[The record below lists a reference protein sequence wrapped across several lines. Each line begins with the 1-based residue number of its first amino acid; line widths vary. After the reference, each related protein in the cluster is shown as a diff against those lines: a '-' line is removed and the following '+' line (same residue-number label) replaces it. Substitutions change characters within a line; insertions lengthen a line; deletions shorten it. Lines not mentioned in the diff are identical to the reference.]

1 MNFEDKVVYQVYPKS
16 FYDSNNDGIGD
27 LNGITEKL
35 DYIKYLGA
43 DYIWITPFFISP
55 QRDNG
60 YDVADYCNIDPAY
73 GTMEDFDRLS
83 AEAKKRG
90 IGIMLDM
97 VFNHT
102 STEHKWFKK
111 ALAGEKKFQD
121 FYIFKKREKGNPPTN
136 WASKFGGNA
145 WEYVEELESYYLH
158 LFDKTQADLN
168 WENPEVRE
176 EIYKVVKFWLDKGVN
191 GFRFDVVNLISKPEK
206 FENDYE
212 GDGRRFYTDGPKI
225 HEYLKGLN
233 LNTFGQKND
242 IITVGE
248 MSSTSMENCFKYS
261 GKKENELSMVFN
273 FHHLKVDYKN
283 KDKWA
288 LQPFDFQELKDILNS
303 WQVGMQEHDAWSA
316 LFWCNHD
323 QPRVVS
329 RFGDDKNYWKKSAKM
344 LGTVIHMLRGTP
356 YIYQGEEI
364 GMTNAYFDNISQYRD
379 VESINYHKILMNN
392 GLSNEEA
399 MKIVMERSRDNG
411 RTPMQW
417 SDEINGGFS
426 KGTPW
431 IESIKNYRDINVKN
445 QIDDEYSILNYYRKL
460 VALRKKYRVIAL
472 GKTIPLAEKDKNIYM
487 FKREFKNEELLVI
500 NNFYGNS
507 CEVDLDFDIEG
518 FECILSNEDM
528 NKKLEDMIAES
539 KLKEILHKNEAE
551 KQKNAVVWVLA
562 IIGAIAGIAA
572 IAYAV
577 FRFVTPDY
585 LEDFEDDFDDDF
597 DDYFDEDDQ
606 V

>member
-1 MNFEDKVVYQVYPKS
+1 MNFENKVVYQIYPKS

-43 DYIWITPFFISP
+43 DYIWITPFFVSP

-60 YDVADYCNIDPAY
+60 YDVADYCNIDPMY

-83 AEAKKRG
+83 QEAHKKG

-111 ALAGEKKFQD
+111 ALAGEKKYQD
-121 FYIFKKREKGNPPTN
+121 FYIFKKGEKGNPPTN
-136 WASKFGGNA
+136 WVSKFGGNA
-145 WEYVEELESYYLH
+145 WEYVDELESYYLH

-176 EIYKVVKFWLDKGVN
+176 EIYQVVKFWLNKGVN
-191 GFRFDVVNLISKPEK
+191 GFRFDVVNLISKPGK

-212 GDGRRFYTDGPKI
+212 GDGRRFYTDGPRI

-233 LNTFGQKND
+233 QNTFGQNKD

-261 GKKENELSMVFN
+261 GKDENELSMVFN

-303 WQVGMQEHDAWSA
+303 WQMGMQDHNAWSA

-323 QPRVVS
+323 QPRIVS
-329 RFGDDKNYWKKSAKM
+329 RLGDDKNYWKKSAKM

-364 GMTNAYFDNISQYRD
+364 GMTNAYFDNISQYKD
-379 VESINYHKILMNN
+379 VESINYHKILMDN
-392 GLSNEEA
+392 GLTNEEA

-417 SDEINGGFS
+417 SDDINGGFS

-431 IESIKNYRDINVKN
+431 IESIKNYRDINVEN
-445 QIDDEYSILNYYRKL
+445 QIDDKNSIFNHYRKL
-460 VALRKKYRVIAL
+460 IALRKEYQVISL
-472 GKTIPLAEKDKNIYM
+472 GKTIPLAEKDKSIYM
-487 FKREFKNEELLVI
+487 FKRELENEELLVI
-500 NNFYGNS
+500 NNFYGDS
-507 CEVDLDFDIEG
+507 CEIDLDFDIEG
-518 FECILSNEDM
+518 YKCILSNEDI
-528 NKKLEDMIAES
+528 NKKLEKNL
-539 KLKEILHKNEAE
+539 KLEA
-551 KQKNAVVWVLA
+551 
-562 IIGAIAGIAA
+562 
-572 IAYAV
+572 YDSFV
-577 FRFVTPDY
+577 FYRKK
-585 LEDFEDDFDDDF
+585 
-597 DDYFDEDDQ
+597 
-606 V
+606 

>member
-1 MNFEDKVVYQVYPKS
+1 MNFENKVIYQIYPKS

-35 DYIKYLGA
+35 DYIKHLGV
-43 DYIWITPFFISP
+43 DYIWITPFFVSP

-60 YDVADYCNIDPAY
+60 YDVADYCNIDPTY

-111 ALAGEKKFQD
+111 ALAGEKKYQD
-121 FYIFKKREKGNPPTN
+121 FYIFKKGEKNNPPTN
-136 WASKFGGNA
+136 WVSKFSGNA

-158 LFDKTQADLN
+158 LFDRTQADLN

-206 FENDYE
+206 FENDYR

-233 LNTFGQKND
+233 QNTFGQKED

-261 GKKENELSMVFN
+261 GKDENELSMVFN

-303 WQVGMQEHDAWSA
+303 WQVGMQEHNAWSA

-344 LGTVIHMLRGTP
+344 LGTVVHMLRGTP

-364 GMTNAYFDNISQYRD
+364 GMTNAYFDTISQYKD
-379 VESINYHKILMNN
+379 VESINYHKILMDS
-392 GLSNEEA
+392 GLSDEEA

-431 IESIKNYRDINVKN
+431 IESIKNYKEINVKN
-445 QIDDEYSILNYYRKL
+445 QIDDEDSIFNYYRKL
-460 VALRKKYRVIAL
+460 IALRKEHRVIAL
-472 GKTIPLAEKDKNIYM
+472 GKTIPLAENDKNVYM
-487 FKREFKNEELLVI
+487 FKRVLENEELLVVT
-500 NNFYGNS
+500 NFYNVECS
-507 CEVDLDFDIEG
+507 IELDFEIEG
-518 FECILSNEDM
+518 YECILSNNGEKVTLEKNLKLQPYDALVFL
-528 NKKLEDMIAES
+528 KK
-539 KLKEILHKNEAE
+539 
-551 KQKNAVVWVLA
+551 
-562 IIGAIAGIAA
+562 
-572 IAYAV
+572 
-577 FRFVTPDY
+577 
-585 LEDFEDDFDDDF
+585 
-597 DDYFDEDDQ
+597 
-606 V
+606 

>member
-1 MNFEDKVVYQVYPKS
+1 MNFENKVVYQIYPKS

-35 DYIKYLGA
+35 DYIKHLGV
-43 DYIWITPFFISP
+43 DYIWITPFFVSP

-60 YDVADYCNIDPAY
+60 YDVADYCNIDPTY

-111 ALAGEKKFQD
+111 ALAGEKKYQD
-121 FYIFKKREKGNPPTN
+121 FYIFKKGEKNNPPTN
-136 WASKFGGNA
+136 WVSKFGGNA

-158 LFDKTQADLN
+158 LFDRTQADLN

-206 FENDYE
+206 FENDYQ

-233 LNTFGQKND
+233 QNTFGQKED

-261 GKKENELSMVFN
+261 GKDENELSMVFN

-303 WQVGMQEHDAWSA
+303 WQVGMQEHNAWSA

-344 LGTVIHMLRGTP
+344 LGTVVHMLRGTP

-364 GMTNAYFDNISQYRD
+364 GMTNAYFDTISQYKD
-379 VESINYHKILMNN
+379 VESINYHKILMDS
-392 GLSNEEA
+392 GLSDEEA

-417 SDEINGGFS
+417 NDEINGGFS

-431 IESIKNYRDINVKN
+431 IESIKNYKEINVKN
-445 QIDDEYSILNYYRKL
+445 QIDDEDSIFNYYRKL
-460 VALRKKYRVIAL
+460 IALRKEHRVIAL
-472 GKTIPLAEKDKNIYM
+472 GKTIPLAENDKNIYM
-487 FKREFKNEELLVI
+487 FKRVLENEELLVVT
-500 NNFYGNS
+500 NFYNVECS
-507 CEVDLDFDIEG
+507 IELDFEIEG
-518 FECILSNEDM
+518 YECILSNNGEKVTLEKNLKLQPYDALVFL
-528 NKKLEDMIAES
+528 KK
-539 KLKEILHKNEAE
+539 
-551 KQKNAVVWVLA
+551 
-562 IIGAIAGIAA
+562 
-572 IAYAV
+572 
-577 FRFVTPDY
+577 
-585 LEDFEDDFDDDF
+585 
-597 DDYFDEDDQ
+597 
-606 V
+606 

>member
-1 MNFEDKVVYQVYPKS
+1 MNFENKVVYQIYPKS

-35 DYIKYLGA
+35 DYIKHLGV
-43 DYIWITPFFISP
+43 DYIWITPFFVSP
-55 QRDNG
+55 QKDNG
-60 YDVADYCNIDPAY
+60 YDVADYCNIDPTY

-111 ALAGEKKFQD
+111 ALAGEKKYQD
-121 FYIFKKREKGNPPTN
+121 FYIFKKGEKNNPPTN
-136 WASKFGGNA
+136 WVSKFGGNA

-158 LFDKTQADLN
+158 LFDRTQADLN

-176 EIYKVVKFWLDKGVN
+176 EIYKVVKFWLAKGVN

-206 FENDYE
+206 FENDYQ

-233 LNTFGQKND
+233 QNTFGQKED

-261 GKKENELSMVFN
+261 GKDENELSMVFN

-303 WQVGMQEHDAWSA
+303 WQVGMQEHNAWSA

-344 LGTVIHMLRGTP
+344 LGTVVHMLRGTP

-364 GMTNAYFDNISQYRD
+364 GMTNAYFDTISQYKD
-379 VESINYHKILMNN
+379 VESINYHKILIDS
-392 GLSNEEA
+392 GLSDEEA

-417 SDEINGGFS
+417 NDEINGGFS

-431 IESIKNYRDINVKN
+431 IESIKNYKEINVKN
-445 QIDDEYSILNYYRKL
+445 QIDDEDSIFNYYRKL
-460 VALRKKYRVIAL
+460 IALRKEHRVIAL
-472 GKTIPLAEKDKNIYM
+472 GKTIPLAENDKNVYM
-487 FKREFKNEELLVI
+487 FKRVLENEELLVVT
-500 NNFYGNS
+500 NFYNVECS
-507 CEVDLDFDIEG
+507 IELDFEIEG
-518 FECILSNEDM
+518 YECILSNNGEKVTLEKNLKLQPYDALVFL
-528 NKKLEDMIAES
+528 KK
-539 KLKEILHKNEAE
+539 
-551 KQKNAVVWVLA
+551 
-562 IIGAIAGIAA
+562 
-572 IAYAV
+572 
-577 FRFVTPDY
+577 
-585 LEDFEDDFDDDF
+585 
-597 DDYFDEDDQ
+597 
-606 V
+606 

>member
-1 MNFEDKVVYQVYPKS
+1 MNFENKVVYQIYPKS

-35 DYIKYLGA
+35 DYIKHLGV
-43 DYIWITPFFISP
+43 DYIWITPFFVSP
-55 QRDNG
+55 QKDNG
-60 YDVADYCNIDPAY
+60 YDVADYCNIDPTY

-111 ALAGEKKFQD
+111 ALAGEKKYQD
-121 FYIFKKREKGNPPTN
+121 FYIFKKGEKNNPPTN
-136 WASKFGGNA
+136 WVSKFGGNA

-158 LFDKTQADLN
+158 LFDRTQADLN

-206 FENDYE
+206 FENDYQ

-233 LNTFGQKND
+233 QNTFGQKED

-261 GKKENELSMVFN
+261 GKDENELSMVFN

-303 WQVGMQEHDAWSA
+303 WQVGMQEHNAWSA

-329 RFGDDKNYWKKSAKM
+329 RFGDDKNYWKKSAKI
-344 LGTVIHMLRGTP
+344 LGTVVHMLRGTP

-364 GMTNAYFDNISQYRD
+364 GMTNAYFDTISQYKD
-379 VESINYHKILMNN
+379 VESINYHKILMDS
-392 GLSNEEA
+392 GLSDEEA

-431 IESIKNYRDINVKN
+431 IESIKNYKEINVKN
-445 QIDDEYSILNYYRKL
+445 QIDDEDSIFNYYRKL
-460 VALRKKYRVIAL
+460 IALRKEHRVIAL
-472 GKTIPLAEKDKNIYM
+472 GKTIPLAENDKNVYM
-487 FKREFKNEELLVI
+487 FKRVLENEELLVVT
-500 NNFYGNS
+500 NFYNVECS
-507 CEVDLDFDIEG
+507 IELDFEIKG
-518 FECILSNEDM
+518 YECILSNNGEKVTLEKNLKLQPYDALVFL
-528 NKKLEDMIAES
+528 KK
-539 KLKEILHKNEAE
+539 
-551 KQKNAVVWVLA
+551 
-562 IIGAIAGIAA
+562 
-572 IAYAV
+572 
-577 FRFVTPDY
+577 
-585 LEDFEDDFDDDF
+585 
-597 DDYFDEDDQ
+597 
-606 V
+606 

>member
-1 MNFEDKVVYQVYPKS
+1 MNFEDKVVYQIYPKS

-35 DYIKYLGA
+35 DYIKYLGV
-43 DYIWITPFFISP
+43 DYIWITPFFVSP
-55 QRDNG
+55 QNDNG
-60 YDVADYCNIDPAY
+60 YDVADYCNIDPIY
-73 GTMEDFDRLS
+73 GTMEDFDKLS

-102 STEHKWFKK
+102 STEHRWFKK
-111 ALAGEKKFQD
+111 ALAGEKKYQD
-121 FYIFKKREKGNPPTN
+121 FYIFKKGEKNIPPTN
-136 WASKFGGNA
+136 WVSKFGGNA
-145 WEYVEELESYYLH
+145 WEYVEELKSYYLH

-206 FENDYE
+206 FEDDYI

-225 HEYLKGLN
+225 HEYLKELN
-233 LNTFGQKND
+233 LNSFGQKEN

-261 GKKENELSMVFN
+261 GKDENELSMVFN

-288 LQPFDFQELKDILNS
+288 LQSFDFQELKDIFNS
-303 WQVGMQEHDAWSA
+303 WQVGMQENNAWSA

-323 QPRVVS
+323 QPRIVS
-329 RFGDDKNYWKKSAKM
+329 RLGDDKNYWKKSAKM
-344 LGTVIHMLRGTP
+344 LGTVVHMLRGTP

-364 GMTNAYFDNISQYRD
+364 GMTNAYFDSISQYRD
-379 VESINYHKILMNN
+379 VESINYHKILMDS
-392 GLSNEEA
+392 GLNNEEA
-399 MKIVMERSRDNG
+399 MKVVMERSRDNG

-431 IESIKNYRDINVKN
+431 IESIKNYREINVKN
-445 QIDDEYSILNYYRKL
+445 QIDDEDSILNHYRKL
-460 VALRKKYRVIAL
+460 IELRKKYRVIAL
-472 GKTIPLAEKDKNIYM
+472 GKTIPLAEQDKNIYM
-487 FKREFKNEELLVI
+487 FKRELDNEELLVI

-507 CEVDLDFDIEG
+507 CEIDLDFDIEG
-518 FECILSNEDM
+518 YDCILSNNQEKRLE
-528 NKKLEDMIAES
+528 KKLA
-539 KLKEILHKNEAE
+539 LEA
-551 KQKNAVVWVLA
+551 
-562 IIGAIAGIAA
+562 
-572 IAYAV
+572 YDSFV
-577 FRFVTPDY
+577 FYRKK
-585 LEDFEDDFDDDF
+585 
-597 DDYFDEDDQ
+597 
-606 V
+606 

>member
-1 MNFEDKVVYQVYPKS
+1 MNFEDKVVYQIYPKS

-35 DYIKYLGA
+35 DYIKHLGV

-55 QRDNG
+55 QKDNG
-60 YDVADYCNIDPAY
+60 YDVADYCNIDPTY

-83 AEAKKRG
+83 TEAKKRG

-111 ALAGEKKFQD
+111 ALAGEKKYQD
-121 FYIFKKREKGNPPTN
+121 FYIFKKGEKGNPPTN
-136 WASKFGGNA
+136 WVSKFGGNA

-233 LNTFGQKND
+233 QNTFGQKND

-261 GKKENELSMVFN
+261 GKKENKLSMVFN

-323 QPRVVS
+323 QPRIVS
-329 RFGDDKNYWKKSAKM
+329 RLGDDKNYWKKSAKM

-379 VESINYHKILMNN
+379 VESTNYHKILMNN
-392 GLSNEEA
+392 GLSDEEA

-445 QIDDEYSILNYYRKL
+445 QIDDEESILNHYRKL
-460 VALRKKYRVIAL
+460 IALRKKYRVIAL
-472 GKTIPLAEKDKNIYM
+472 GKTIPLAEKNKNIYM
-487 FKREFKNEELLVI
+487 FKREFENEELLVI
-500 NNFYGNS
+500 NNFYGTS
-507 CEVDLDFDIEG
+507 CEINLDFDIEG
-518 FECILSNEDM
+518 YECILSNGDM
-528 NKKLEDMIAES
+528 NKKLNKNL
-539 KLKEILHKNEAE
+539 KLEA
-551 KQKNAVVWVLA
+551 
-562 IIGAIAGIAA
+562 
-572 IAYAV
+572 YDSFV
-577 FRFVTPDY
+577 FYRKK
-585 LEDFEDDFDDDF
+585 
-597 DDYFDEDDQ
+597 
-606 V
+606 

>member
-1 MNFEDKVVYQVYPKS
+1 MNFENKVVYQIYPKS

-35 DYIKYLGA
+35 DYIKHLGV
-43 DYIWITPFFISP
+43 DYIWITPFFVSP

-60 YDVADYCNIDPAY
+60 YDVADYCNIDPTY

-111 ALAGEKKFQD
+111 ALAGEKKYQD
-121 FYIFKKREKGNPPTN
+121 FYIFKKGEKNNPPTN
-136 WASKFGGNA
+136 WVSKFGGNA

-158 LFDKTQADLN
+158 LFDRTQADLN

-206 FENDYE
+206 FENDYQ

-233 LNTFGQKND
+233 QNTFGQKED

-261 GKKENELSMVFN
+261 GKDENELSMVFN

-303 WQVGMQEHDAWSA
+303 WQVGMQEHNGWSA

-344 LGTVIHMLRGTP
+344 LGTVVHMLRGTP

-364 GMTNAYFDNISQYRD
+364 GMTNSYFDTISQYKD
-379 VESINYHKILMNN
+379 VESINYHKILMDS
-392 GLSNEEA
+392 GLSDEEA

-431 IESIKNYRDINVKN
+431 IESIKNYKEINVKN
-445 QIDDEYSILNYYRKL
+445 QIDDEDSIFNYYRKL
-460 VALRKKYRVIAL
+460 IALRKEHRVIAL
-472 GKTIPLAEKDKNIYM
+472 GKTIPLAENDKNVYM
-487 FKREFKNEELLVI
+487 FKRVLENEELLVVT
-500 NNFYGNS
+500 NFYNVECS
-507 CEVDLDFDIEG
+507 IELDFEIEG
-518 FECILSNEDM
+518 YECILSNNGEKVTLEKNLKLQPYDALVFL
-528 NKKLEDMIAES
+528 KK
-539 KLKEILHKNEAE
+539 
-551 KQKNAVVWVLA
+551 
-562 IIGAIAGIAA
+562 
-572 IAYAV
+572 
-577 FRFVTPDY
+577 
-585 LEDFEDDFDDDF
+585 
-597 DDYFDEDDQ
+597 
-606 V
+606 

>member
-1 MNFEDKVVYQVYPKS
+1 MNFEDKVVYQIYPKS
-16 FYDSNNDGIGD
+16 FYDSNSDGIGD

-35 DYIKYLGA
+35 DYLKYLGV
-43 DYIWITPFFISP
+43 DYIWITPFFVSP

-60 YDVADYCNIDPAY
+60 YDVADYCNIEPMY

-83 AEAKKRG
+83 LEAKKRG

-102 STEHKWFKK
+102 STEHRWFKK
-111 ALAGEKKFQD
+111 AISGDKKYQD
-121 FYIFKKREKGNPPTN
+121 FYIFKKGEKNNPTTN
-136 WASKFGGNA
+136 WVSKFGGNA

-176 EIYKVVKFWLDKGVN
+176 EIYKVVKFWLNKGVN

-206 FENDYE
+206 FENDYV

-233 LNTFGQKND
+233 LNSFGQNPD

-261 GKKENELSMVFN
+261 GKDENELSMVFN

-303 WQVGMQEHDAWSA
+303 WQVGMQEHNAWSA

-329 RFGDDKNYWKKSAKM
+329 RFGDDKNYWEKSAKM

-364 GMTNAYFDNISQYRD
+364 GMTNSYFTNISQYRD
-379 VESINYHKILMNN
+379 VESINYHKILMDG
-392 GLSNEEA
+392 GLNDEEA

-417 SDEINGGFS
+417 SSDINGGFS

-431 IESIKNYRDINVKN
+431 IESIKNYEKINVEN
-445 QIDDEYSILNYYRKL
+445 QINDENSILNYYRKL
-460 VALRKKYRVIAL
+460 IALRKEYKVIAL
-472 GKTIPLAEKDKNIYM
+472 GKTIPLLEDNKNIYM
-487 FKREFKNEELLVI
+487 FKRESEDEELLVI
-500 NNFYGNS
+500 TNFYGTK
-507 CEVDLDFDIEG
+507 CELELDFEIEG
-518 FECILSNEDM
+518 YECILSNGDNNIKLE
-528 NKKLEDMIAES
+528 KKLELQPYDA
-539 KLKEILHKNEAE
+539 L
-551 KQKNAVVWVLA
+551 
-562 IIGAIAGIAA
+562 
-572 IAYAV
+572 V
-577 FRFVTPDY
+577 FFRKK
-585 LEDFEDDFDDDF
+585 
-597 DDYFDEDDQ
+597 
-606 V
+606 

>member
-1 MNFEDKVVYQVYPKS
+1 MNFEDKVVYQIYPKS

-35 DYIKYLGA
+35 DYIKYLGV

-60 YDVADYCNIDPAY
+60 YDVADYCNIDPTY

-111 ALAGEKKFQD
+111 ALAGEKKYQD
-121 FYIFKKREKGNPPTN
+121 FYIFKKGEKGNPPTN
-136 WASKFGGNA
+136 WVSKFGGNA
-145 WEYVEELESYYLH
+145 WEYVEELENYYLH

-233 LNTFGQKND
+233 QNTFGQKND

-329 RFGDDKNYWKKSAKM
+329 RLGDDKNYWKKSAKM

-364 GMTNAYFDNISQYRD
+364 GMTNAYFDNISEYRD
-379 VESINYHKILMNN
+379 VESTNYHKILMNN
-392 GLSNEEA
+392 GLSDEEA
-399 MKIVMERSRDNG
+399 MKVVMERSRDNG

-445 QIDDEYSILNYYRKL
+445 QIDNEDSILNHYRKL
-460 VALRKKYRVIAL
+460 IALRKKYRVIAL

-487 FKREFKNEELLVI
+487 FKREFENEELLVI

-518 FECILSNEDM
+518 FECILSNGDI
-528 NKKLEDMIAES
+528 NKKLDKNL
-539 KLKEILHKNEAE
+539 KLEA
-551 KQKNAVVWVLA
+551 
-562 IIGAIAGIAA
+562 
-572 IAYAV
+572 YDSFV
-577 FRFVTPDY
+577 FYRKK
-585 LEDFEDDFDDDF
+585 
-597 DDYFDEDDQ
+597 
-606 V
+606 

>member
-1 MNFEDKVVYQVYPKS
+1 MNFENKVVYQIYPKS

-35 DYIKYLGA
+35 DYIKHLGV
-43 DYIWITPFFISP
+43 DYIWITPFFVSP
-55 QRDNG
+55 QKDNG
-60 YDVADYCNIDPAY
+60 YDVADYCNIDPTY

-111 ALAGEKKFQD
+111 ALAGEKKYQD
-121 FYIFKKREKGNPPTN
+121 FYIFKKGEKNNPPTN
-136 WASKFGGNA
+136 WVSKFGGNA

-158 LFDKTQADLN
+158 LFDRTQADLN

-176 EIYKVVKFWLDKGVN
+176 EIYKVVKFWLNKGVN

-206 FENDYE
+206 FENDYQ

-233 LNTFGQKND
+233 QNTFGQKED

-261 GKKENELSMVFN
+261 GKDENELSMVFN

-303 WQVGMQEHDAWSA
+303 WQVGMQEHNAWSA

-344 LGTVIHMLRGTP
+344 LGTVVHMLRGTP

-364 GMTNAYFDNISQYRD
+364 GMTNAYFDTISQYKD
-379 VESINYHKILMNN
+379 VESINYHKILMNS
-392 GLSNEEA
+392 GLSDEEA

-431 IESIKNYRDINVKN
+431 IESIKNYKEINVKN
-445 QIDDEYSILNYYRKL
+445 QINDEDSIFNYYRKL
-460 VALRKKYRVIAL
+460 IALRKEHRVIAL
-472 GKTIPLAEKDKNIYM
+472 GKTIPLAENDKNIYM
-487 FKREFKNEELLVI
+487 FKRVLENEELLVVT
-500 NNFYGNS
+500 NFYNVECS
-507 CEVDLDFDIEG
+507 IELDFEIEG
-518 FECILSNEDM
+518 YECILSNNGEKVTLEKNLKLQPYDALVFL
-528 NKKLEDMIAES
+528 KK
-539 KLKEILHKNEAE
+539 
-551 KQKNAVVWVLA
+551 
-562 IIGAIAGIAA
+562 
-572 IAYAV
+572 
-577 FRFVTPDY
+577 
-585 LEDFEDDFDDDF
+585 
-597 DDYFDEDDQ
+597 
-606 V
+606 

>member
-121 FYIFKKREKGNPPTN
+121 FYIFKKGEKGTPPTN

-273 FHHLKVDYKN
+273 FHHLKVDYKD

-445 QIDDEYSILNYYRKL
+445 QIDDEDSILNYYRKL
-460 VALRKKYRVIAL
+460 IALRKKYRVIAL

-528 NKKLEDMIAES
+528 NKKLDKNL
-539 KLKEILHKNEAE
+539 KLEA
-551 KQKNAVVWVLA
+551 
-562 IIGAIAGIAA
+562 
-572 IAYAV
+572 YDSFV
-577 FRFVTPDY
+577 FYRKK
-585 LEDFEDDFDDDF
+585 
-597 DDYFDEDDQ
+597 
-606 V
+606 

>member
-1 MNFEDKVVYQVYPKS
+1 MNFENKVVYQIYPKS

-35 DYIKYLGA
+35 DYIKHLGA
-43 DYIWITPFFISP
+43 DYIWITPFFVSP

-60 YDVADYCNIDPAY
+60 YDVADYCNIDPMY

-83 AEAKKRG
+83 QEAHKRG

-111 ALAGEKKFQD
+111 ALAGEKKYQD
-121 FYIFKKREKGNPPTN
+121 FYIFKKGEKGNPPTN
-136 WASKFGGNA
+136 WVSKFGGNA
-145 WEYVEELESYYLH
+145 WEYVDELESYYLH

-176 EIYKVVKFWLDKGVN
+176 EIYKVVKFWLNKGVN
-191 GFRFDVVNLISKPEK
+191 GFRFDVVNLISKPDK

-212 GDGRRFYTDGPKI
+212 GDGRRFYTDGPRI

-233 LNTFGQKND
+233 QNTFGQNKD

-261 GKKENELSMVFN
+261 GKDENELSMVFN

-303 WQVGMQEHDAWSA
+303 WQVGMQDHNAWSA

-364 GMTNAYFDNISQYRD
+364 GMTNAYFDNISQYKD
-379 VESINYHKILMNN
+379 VESINYHKILMDN
-392 GLSNEEA
+392 GLTNEEA

-417 SDEINGGFS
+417 SDDINGGFS

-431 IESIKNYRDINVKN
+431 IESIKNYRDINVEN
-445 QIDDEYSILNYYRKL
+445 QIDDEDSIFNHYRKL
-460 VALRKKYRVIAL
+460 IALRKEYQVISL
-472 GKTIPLAEKDKNIYM
+472 GKTIPLAEKDKSIYM
-487 FKREFKNEELLVI
+487 FKRELENEELLVI
-500 NNFYGNS
+500 NNFYGDS
-507 CEVDLDFDIEG
+507 CEIDLDFDIEG
-518 FECILSNEDM
+518 YKCILSNEDI
-528 NKKLEDMIAES
+528 NKKLEKNL
-539 KLKEILHKNEAE
+539 KLEA
-551 KQKNAVVWVLA
+551 
-562 IIGAIAGIAA
+562 
-572 IAYAV
+572 YDSFV
-577 FRFVTPDY
+577 FYRKK
-585 LEDFEDDFDDDF
+585 
-597 DDYFDEDDQ
+597 
-606 V
+606 

>member
-1 MNFEDKVVYQVYPKS
+1 MNFENKVVYQIYPKS

-35 DYIKYLGA
+35 DYIKHLGV
-43 DYIWITPFFISP
+43 DYIWITPFFVSP
-55 QRDNG
+55 QKDNG
-60 YDVADYCNIDPAY
+60 YDVADYCNIDPTY

-111 ALAGEKKFQD
+111 ALAGEKKYQD
-121 FYIFKKREKGNPPTN
+121 FYIFKKGEKNNPPTN
-136 WASKFGGNA
+136 WVSKFGGNA

-158 LFDKTQADLN
+158 LFDRTQADLN

-206 FENDYE
+206 FENDYQ

-233 LNTFGQKND
+233 QNTFGQKED

-261 GKKENELSMVFN
+261 GKDENELSMVFN

-303 WQVGMQEHDAWSA
+303 WQVGMQEHNAWSA

-344 LGTVIHMLRGTP
+344 LGTVVHMLRGTP

-364 GMTNAYFDNISQYRD
+364 GMTNAYFDTISQYKD
-379 VESINYHKILMNN
+379 VESINYHKILMDS
-392 GLSNEEA
+392 GLSDEEA
-399 MKIVMERSRDNG
+399 LKIVMERSRDNG

-431 IESIKNYRDINVKN
+431 IESIKNYKEINVKN
-445 QIDDEYSILNYYRKL
+445 QIDDEDSIFNYYRKL
-460 VALRKKYRVIAL
+460 IALRKEHRVIAL
-472 GKTIPLAEKDKNIYM
+472 GKTIPLAENDKNVYM
-487 FKREFKNEELLVI
+487 FKRVLENEELLVVT
-500 NNFYGNS
+500 NFYNVECS
-507 CEVDLDFDIEG
+507 IELDFEIEG
-518 FECILSNEDM
+518 YECILSNNGEKVTLEKNLKLQPYDALVFL
-528 NKKLEDMIAES
+528 KK
-539 KLKEILHKNEAE
+539 
-551 KQKNAVVWVLA
+551 
-562 IIGAIAGIAA
+562 
-572 IAYAV
+572 
-577 FRFVTPDY
+577 
-585 LEDFEDDFDDDF
+585 
-597 DDYFDEDDQ
+597 
-606 V
+606 

>member
-1 MNFEDKVVYQVYPKS
+1 MNFENKVVYQIYPKS

-35 DYIKYLGA
+35 DYIKHLGV
-43 DYIWITPFFISP
+43 DYIWITPFFVSP
-55 QRDNG
+55 QKDNG
-60 YDVADYCNIDPAY
+60 YDVADYCNIDPTY

-111 ALAGEKKFQD
+111 ALAGEKKYQD
-121 FYIFKKREKGNPPTN
+121 FYIFKKGEKNNPPTN
-136 WASKFGGNA
+136 WVSKFGGNA

-158 LFDKTQADLN
+158 LFDRTQADLN

-206 FENDYE
+206 FENDYQD
-212 GDGRRFYTDGPKI
+212 DGRRFYTDGPKI

-233 LNTFGQKND
+233 QNTFGQKED

-261 GKKENELSMVFN
+261 GKDENELSMVFN

-303 WQVGMQEHDAWSA
+303 WQVGMQEHNAWSA

-329 RFGDDKNYWKKSAKM
+329 RFGDDKNYWKKSAKI
-344 LGTVIHMLRGTP
+344 LGTVVHMLRGTP

-364 GMTNAYFDNISQYRD
+364 GMTNAYFDTISQYKD
-379 VESINYHKILMNN
+379 VESINYHKILMDS
-392 GLSNEEA
+392 GLSDEEA

-431 IESIKNYRDINVKN
+431 IESIKNYKEINVKN
-445 QIDDEYSILNYYRKL
+445 QIDDEDSIFNYYRKL
-460 VALRKKYRVIAL
+460 IALRKEHRVIAL
-472 GKTIPLAEKDKNIYM
+472 GKTIPLAENDKNVYM
-487 FKREFKNEELLVI
+487 FKRVLENEELLVVT
-500 NNFYGNS
+500 NFYNVECS
-507 CEVDLDFDIEG
+507 IELDFEIKG
-518 FECILSNEDM
+518 YECILSNNGEKVTLEKNLKLQPYDALVFL
-528 NKKLEDMIAES
+528 KK
-539 KLKEILHKNEAE
+539 
-551 KQKNAVVWVLA
+551 
-562 IIGAIAGIAA
+562 
-572 IAYAV
+572 
-577 FRFVTPDY
+577 
-585 LEDFEDDFDDDF
+585 
-597 DDYFDEDDQ
+597 
-606 V
+606 

>member
-1 MNFEDKVVYQVYPKS
+1 MNFENKVVYQIYPKS

-35 DYIKYLGA
+35 DYIKHLGV
-43 DYIWITPFFISP
+43 DYIWITPFFVSP
-55 QRDNG
+55 QKDNG
-60 YDVADYCNIDPAY
+60 YDVADYCNIDPTY
-73 GTMEDFDRLS
+73 GTMENFDRLS

-111 ALAGEKKFQD
+111 ALAGEKKYQD
-121 FYIFKKREKGNPPTN
+121 FYIFKKGEKNNPPTN
-136 WASKFGGNA
+136 WGSKFGGNA

-158 LFDKTQADLN
+158 LFDRTQADLN

-206 FENDYE
+206 FENDYR

-233 LNTFGQKND
+233 QNTFGQKED

-261 GKKENELSMVFN
+261 GKDENELSMVFN

-303 WQVGMQEHDAWSA
+303 WQVGMQKHNAWSA

-364 GMTNAYFDNISQYRD
+364 GMTNAYFDTISQYKD
-379 VESINYHKILMNN
+379 VESINYHKILMDS
-392 GLSNEEA
+392 GLSDEEA

-431 IESIKNYRDINVKN
+431 IESIKNYKEINVKN
-445 QIDDEYSILNYYRKL
+445 QIDDEDSIFNYYRKL
-460 VALRKKYRVIAL
+460 IALRKEHRVIAL
-472 GKTIPLAEKDKNIYM
+472 GKTIPLAENDKNVYM
-487 FKREFKNEELLVI
+487 FKRVLENEELLVVT
-500 NNFYGNS
+500 NFYNVECS
-507 CEVDLDFDIEG
+507 IELDFEIEG
-518 FECILSNEDM
+518 YECILSNNGEKVTLEKNLKLQPYDALVFL
-528 NKKLEDMIAES
+528 KK
-539 KLKEILHKNEAE
+539 
-551 KQKNAVVWVLA
+551 
-562 IIGAIAGIAA
+562 
-572 IAYAV
+572 
-577 FRFVTPDY
+577 
-585 LEDFEDDFDDDF
+585 
-597 DDYFDEDDQ
+597 
-606 V
+606 

>member
-1 MNFEDKVVYQVYPKS
+1 MNFENKVVYQIYPKS

-35 DYIKYLGA
+35 DYIKHLGV
-43 DYIWITPFFISP
+43 DYIWITPFFVSP
-55 QRDNG
+55 QKDNG
-60 YDVADYCNIDPAY
+60 YDVADYCNIDPTY

-111 ALAGEKKFQD
+111 ALAGEKKYQD
-121 FYIFKKREKGNPPTN
+121 FYIFKKGEKNNPPTN
-136 WASKFGGNA
+136 WVSKFGGNA

-158 LFDKTQADLN
+158 LFDRTQADLN

-176 EIYKVVKFWLDKGVN
+176 EIYKVVKFWLNKGVN

-206 FENDYE
+206 FENDYQ

-233 LNTFGQKND
+233 QNTFGQKED

-261 GKKENELSMVFN
+261 GKDENELSMVFN

-303 WQVGMQEHDAWSA
+303 WQVGMQEHNAWSA

-344 LGTVIHMLRGTP
+344 LGTVVHMLRGTP

-364 GMTNAYFDNISQYRD
+364 GMTNAYFDTISQYKD
-379 VESINYHKILMNN
+379 VESINYHKILMDS
-392 GLSNEEA
+392 GLSDEEA

-417 SDEINGGFS
+417 NDEINGGFS

-431 IESIKNYRDINVKN
+431 IESIKNYKEINVKN
-445 QIDDEYSILNYYRKL
+445 QIDDEDSIFNYYRKL
-460 VALRKKYRVIAL
+460 IALRKEHRVIAL
-472 GKTIPLAEKDKNIYM
+472 GKTIPLAENDKNVYM
-487 FKREFKNEELLVI
+487 FKRVLENEELLVVT
-500 NNFYGNS
+500 NFYNVECS
-507 CEVDLDFDIEG
+507 IELDFEIEG
-518 FECILSNEDM
+518 YECILSNNGEKVTLEKNLKLQPYDALVFL
-528 NKKLEDMIAES
+528 KK
-539 KLKEILHKNEAE
+539 
-551 KQKNAVVWVLA
+551 
-562 IIGAIAGIAA
+562 
-572 IAYAV
+572 
-577 FRFVTPDY
+577 
-585 LEDFEDDFDDDF
+585 
-597 DDYFDEDDQ
+597 
-606 V
+606 

>member
-73 GTMEDFDRLS
+73 GTMENFDRLS

-191 GFRFDVVNLISKPEK
+191 GFRFDVINLISKPEK

-303 WQVGMQEHDAWSA
+303 WQIGMQEHDAWSA

-528 NKKLEDMIAES
+528 NKKLD
-539 KLKEILHKNEAE
+539 KNLRLEA
-551 KQKNAVVWVLA
+551 
-562 IIGAIAGIAA
+562 
-572 IAYAV
+572 YDSFV
-577 FRFVTPDY
+577 FYRKK
-585 LEDFEDDFDDDF
+585 
-597 DDYFDEDDQ
+597 
-606 V
+606 

>member
-1 MNFEDKVVYQVYPKS
+1 MNFEDKVVYQIYPKS

-35 DYIKYLGA
+35 DYLKYLGV
-43 DYIWITPFFISP
+43 DYIWITPFFVSP

-60 YDVADYCNIDPAY
+60 YDVADYCNIEPMY

-83 AEAKKRG
+83 LEAKKRG

-111 ALAGEKKFQD
+111 ALSGDKKYQD
-121 FYIFKKREKGNPPTN
+121 FYIFKKGEKNNPPTN
-136 WASKFGGNA
+136 WVSKFGGNA

-206 FENDYE
+206 FENDYV

-233 LNTFGQKND
+233 LNSFGQNPD

-261 GKKENELSMVFN
+261 GKDENELSMVFN

-303 WQVGMQEHDAWSA
+303 WQVGMQEHNAWSA

-329 RFGDDKNYWKKSAKM
+329 RFGDDKNYWEKSAKM

-364 GMTNAYFDNISQYRD
+364 GMTNSYFTNISQYRD
-379 VESINYHKILMNN
+379 VESINYHKILMDG
-392 GLSNEEA
+392 GLSDEEA

-417 SDEINGGFS
+417 SSDVNGGFS

-431 IESIKNYRDINVKN
+431 IESIKNYEKINVEN
-445 QIDDEYSILNYYRKL
+445 QINDENSILNYYRKL
-460 VALRKKYRVIAL
+460 IALRKEYKVIAL
-472 GKTIPLAEKDKNIYM
+472 GKTIPLLEDNKNIYM
-487 FKREFKNEELLVI
+487 FKRESEDEELLVI
-500 NNFYGNS
+500 TNFYGTK
-507 CEVDLDFDIEG
+507 CELELDFEIEG
-518 FECILSNEDM
+518 YECILSNVNNNIKLE
-528 NKKLEDMIAES
+528 KKLELQPYDA
-539 KLKEILHKNEAE
+539 L
-551 KQKNAVVWVLA
+551 
-562 IIGAIAGIAA
+562 
-572 IAYAV
+572 V
-577 FRFVTPDY
+577 FFRKK
-585 LEDFEDDFDDDF
+585 
-597 DDYFDEDDQ
+597 
-606 V
+606 

>member
-1 MNFEDKVVYQVYPKS
+1 MNFENKVVYQIYPKS

-35 DYIKYLGA
+35 DYIKHLGA
-43 DYIWITPFFISP
+43 DYIWITPFFVSP

-60 YDVADYCNIDPAY
+60 YDVADYCNIDPMY

-83 AEAKKRG
+83 QEAHKRG

-111 ALAGEKKFQD
+111 ALAGEKKYQD
-121 FYIFKKREKGNPPTN
+121 FYIFKKGEKGNPPTN
-136 WASKFGGNA
+136 WVSKFGGNA
-145 WEYVEELESYYLH
+145 WEYVDELESYYLH

-176 EIYKVVKFWLDKGVN
+176 EIYKVVKFWLNKGVN
-191 GFRFDVVNLISKPEK
+191 GFRFDVVNLISKPGK

-212 GDGRRFYTDGPKI
+212 GDGRRFYTDGPRI

-233 LNTFGQKND
+233 QNTFGQNKD

-261 GKKENELSMVFN
+261 GKEENELSMVFN

-303 WQVGMQEHDAWSA
+303 WQVGMQDHNAWSA

-364 GMTNAYFDNISQYRD
+364 GMTNAYFDNISQYKD
-379 VESINYHKILMNN
+379 VESINYHKILMDN
-392 GLSNEEA
+392 GLTNEEA

-417 SDEINGGFS
+417 SADINGGFS

-431 IESIKNYRDINVKN
+431 IESIKNYRDINVEN
-445 QIDDEYSILNYYRKL
+445 QIDDEDSIFNHYRKL
-460 VALRKKYRVIAL
+460 IALRKEYQVISL
-472 GKTIPLAEKDKNIYM
+472 GKTIPLAEKDKSIYM
-487 FKREFKNEELLVI
+487 FKRELENEELLVI
-500 NNFYGNS
+500 NNFYGDS
-507 CEVDLDFDIEG
+507 CEIDLDFDIEG
-518 FECILSNEDM
+518 YKCILSNEDI
-528 NKKLEDMIAES
+528 NKKLEKNL
-539 KLKEILHKNEAE
+539 KLEA
-551 KQKNAVVWVLA
+551 
-562 IIGAIAGIAA
+562 
-572 IAYAV
+572 YDSFV
-577 FRFVTPDY
+577 FYRKK
-585 LEDFEDDFDDDF
+585 
-597 DDYFDEDDQ
+597 
-606 V
+606 

>member
-1 MNFEDKVVYQVYPKS
+1 MNFEDKVVYQIYPKS

-35 DYIKYLGA
+35 DYLKYLGV
-43 DYIWITPFFISP
+43 DYIWITPFFVSP

-60 YDVADYCNIDPAY
+60 YDVADYCNIESMY

-83 AEAKKRG
+83 SEAKKRG

-102 STEHKWFKK
+102 STEHRWFKK
-111 ALAGEKKFQD
+111 ALSGDKKYQD
-121 FYIFKKREKGNPPTN
+121 FYIFKKGEKNNPPTN
-136 WASKFGGNA
+136 WVSKFGGNA

-168 WENPEVRE
+168 WENSEVRE

-206 FENDYE
+206 FENDYV

-233 LNTFGQKND
+233 LNSFGQNPD

-261 GKKENELSMVFN
+261 GKDENELSMVFN

-303 WQVGMQEHDAWSA
+303 WQVGMQEHNAWSA

-329 RFGDDKNYWKKSAKM
+329 RFGDDKNYWEKSAKM

-364 GMTNAYFDNISQYRD
+364 GMTNSYFTNISQYRD
-379 VESINYHKILMNN
+379 VESINYHKILMDG
-392 GLSNEEA
+392 GLSDEEA

-417 SDEINGGFS
+417 SSDINGGFS

-431 IESIKNYRDINVKN
+431 IESIKNYEKINVEN
-445 QIDDEYSILNYYRKL
+445 QINDENSILNYYRKL
-460 VALRKKYRVIAL
+460 IALRKEYKVIAL
-472 GKTIPLAEKDKNIYM
+472 GKTIPLLEDNKNIYM
-487 FKREFKNEELLVI
+487 FKRESEDEELLVI
-500 NNFYGNS
+500 TNFYGTK
-507 CEVDLDFDIEG
+507 CELELDFEVEG
-518 FECILSNEDM
+518 YECILSNGDSNIKLE
-528 NKKLEDMIAES
+528 KKLELQPYDA
-539 KLKEILHKNEAE
+539 LVFFRKN
-551 KQKNAVVWVLA
+551 
-562 IIGAIAGIAA
+562 
-572 IAYAV
+572 
-577 FRFVTPDY
+577 R
-585 LEDFEDDFDDDF
+585 
-597 DDYFDEDDQ
+597 
-606 V
+606 

>member
-1 MNFEDKVVYQVYPKS
+1 MNFENKVVYQIYPKS

-35 DYIKYLGA
+35 DYIKHLGV
-43 DYIWITPFFISP
+43 DYIWITPFFVSP
-55 QRDNG
+55 QKDNG
-60 YDVADYCNIDPAY
+60 YDVADYCNIDPTY

-111 ALAGEKKFQD
+111 ALAGEKKYQD
-121 FYIFKKREKGNPPTN
+121 FYIFKKGEKNNPPTN
-136 WASKFGGNA
+136 WVSKFGGNA

-158 LFDKTQADLN
+158 LFDRTQADLN

-206 FENDYE
+206 FENDYQ

-233 LNTFGQKND
+233 QNTFGQKED

-248 MSSTSMENCFKYS
+248 MSSTSIENCFKYS
-261 GKKENELSMVFN
+261 GKDENELSMVFN

-303 WQVGMQEHDAWSA
+303 WQVGMQEHNAWSA

-344 LGTVIHMLRGTP
+344 LGTVVHMLKGTP

-364 GMTNAYFDNISQYRD
+364 GMTNSYFDTISQYKD
-379 VESINYHKILMNN
+379 VESINYHKILMDS
-392 GLSNEEA
+392 GLSDEEA

-431 IESIKNYRDINVKN
+431 IESIKNYKEINVKN
-445 QIDDEYSILNYYRKL
+445 QIDDEDSIFNYYRKL
-460 VALRKKYRVIAL
+460 IALRKEHRVIAL
-472 GKTIPLAEKDKNIYM
+472 GKTIPLAENDKNVYM
-487 FKREFKNEELLVI
+487 FKRVLENEELLVVT
-500 NNFYGNS
+500 NFYNVECS
-507 CEVDLDFDIEG
+507 IELDFEIEG
-518 FECILSNEDM
+518 YECILSNNGEKVTLEK
-528 NKKLEDMIAES
+528 NLKLQPYDA
-539 KLKEILHKNEAE
+539 L
-551 KQKNAVVWVLA
+551 
-562 IIGAIAGIAA
+562 
-572 IAYAV
+572 V
-577 FRFVTPDY
+577 FLRK
-585 LEDFEDDFDDDF
+585 
-597 DDYFDEDDQ
+597 
-606 V
+606 

>member
-1 MNFEDKVVYQVYPKS
+1 MNFENKVVYQIYPKS

-35 DYIKYLGA
+35 DYIKHLGA
-43 DYIWITPFFISP
+43 DYIWITPFFVSP

-60 YDVADYCNIDPAY
+60 YDVADYCNIDPMY

-83 AEAKKRG
+83 QEAHKRG

-111 ALAGEKKFQD
+111 ALAGEKKYQD
-121 FYIFKKREKGNPPTN
+121 FYIFKKGEKGNPPTN
-136 WASKFGGNA
+136 WVSKFGGNA
-145 WEYVEELESYYLH
+145 WEYVAELESYYLH

-176 EIYKVVKFWLDKGVN
+176 EIYKVVKFWLNKGVN
-191 GFRFDVVNLISKPEK
+191 GFRFDVVNLISKPGK

-233 LNTFGQKND
+233 QNTFGQNKD

-261 GKKENELSMVFN
+261 GKDENELSMVFN

-303 WQVGMQEHDAWSA
+303 WQVGMQDHNAWSA

-364 GMTNAYFDNISQYRD
+364 GMTNAYFDNISQYKD
-379 VESINYHKILMNN
+379 VESINYHKILMDN
-392 GLSNEEA
+392 GLTNEEA

-417 SDEINGGFS
+417 SADINGGFS
-426 KGTPW
+426 KETPW
-431 IESIKNYRDINVKN
+431 IESIKNYRDINVEN
-445 QIDDEYSILNYYRKL
+445 QIDDENSIFNHYRKL
-460 VALRKKYRVIAL
+460 IALRKEYQVISL

-487 FKREFKNEELLVI
+487 FKRELENEELLVI
-500 NNFYGNS
+500 NNFYGDS
-507 CEVDLDFDIEG
+507 CEIDLDFDIEG
-518 FECILSNEDM
+518 YKCILSNEDI
-528 NKKLEDMIAES
+528 NKKLEKNL
-539 KLKEILHKNEAE
+539 KLEA
-551 KQKNAVVWVLA
+551 
-562 IIGAIAGIAA
+562 
-572 IAYAV
+572 YDSFV
-577 FRFVTPDY
+577 FYRKK
-585 LEDFEDDFDDDF
+585 
-597 DDYFDEDDQ
+597 
-606 V
+606 

>member
-1 MNFEDKVVYQVYPKS
+1 MNFENKVVYQIYPKS

-35 DYIKYLGA
+35 DYIKHLGV
-43 DYIWITPFFISP
+43 DYIWITPFFVSP
-55 QRDNG
+55 QKDNG
-60 YDVADYCNIDPAY
+60 YDVADYCNIDPTY

-111 ALAGEKKFQD
+111 ALAGEKKYQD
-121 FYIFKKREKGNPPTN
+121 FYIFKKGEKNNPPTN
-136 WASKFGGNA
+136 WVSKFGGNA

-158 LFDKTQADLN
+158 LFDRTQADLN

-206 FENDYE
+206 FENDYQ

-233 LNTFGQKND
+233 QNTFGQKED

-261 GKKENELSMVFN
+261 GKDENELSMVFN

-303 WQVGMQEHDAWSA
+303 WQVGMQEHNAWSA

-344 LGTVIHMLRGTP
+344 LGTVVHMLRGTP

-364 GMTNAYFDNISQYRD
+364 GMTNAYFDTISQYKD
-379 VESINYHKILMNN
+379 VESINYHKILMDS
-392 GLSNEEA
+392 GLSDEEA

-431 IESIKNYRDINVKN
+431 IESIKNYKEINVKN
-445 QIDDEYSILNYYRKL
+445 QIDDEDSIFNYYRKL
-460 VALRKKYRVIAL
+460 IALRKEHRVIAL
-472 GKTIPLAEKDKNIYM
+472 GKTIPLAENDKNVYM
-487 FKREFKNEELLVI
+487 FKRVLENEKLLVVT
-500 NNFYGNS
+500 NFYNVECS
-507 CEVDLDFDIEG
+507 IELDFEIEG
-518 FECILSNEDM
+518 YECILSNNGEKVTLEKNLKLQPYDALVFL
-528 NKKLEDMIAES
+528 KK
-539 KLKEILHKNEAE
+539 
-551 KQKNAVVWVLA
+551 
-562 IIGAIAGIAA
+562 
-572 IAYAV
+572 
-577 FRFVTPDY
+577 
-585 LEDFEDDFDDDF
+585 
-597 DDYFDEDDQ
+597 
-606 V
+606 

>member
-1 MNFEDKVVYQVYPKS
+1 MNFENKVVYQIYPKS

-35 DYIKYLGA
+35 DYIKHLGV
-43 DYIWITPFFISP
+43 DYIWITPFFVSP
-55 QRDNG
+55 QKDNG
-60 YDVADYCNIDPAY
+60 YDVADYCNIDPTY

-111 ALAGEKKFQD
+111 ALAGEKKYQD
-121 FYIFKKREKGNPPTN
+121 FYIFKKGEKNNPPTN
-136 WASKFGGNA
+136 WVSKFGGNA

-158 LFDKTQADLN
+158 LFDRTQADLN

-206 FENDYE
+206 FENDYQ

-233 LNTFGQKND
+233 QNTFGQKED

-261 GKKENELSMVFN
+261 GKDENELSMVFN

-303 WQVGMQEHDAWSA
+303 WQVGMQEHNAWSA

-329 RFGDDKNYWKKSAKM
+329 RFGDDKNHWKKSAKM
-344 LGTVIHMLRGTP
+344 LGTVVHMLRGTP

-364 GMTNAYFDNISQYRD
+364 GMTNAYFDTISQYKD
-379 VESINYHKILMNN
+379 VESINYHKILMDS
-392 GLSNEEA
+392 GLSDEEA

-431 IESIKNYRDINVKN
+431 IESIKNYKEINVKN
-445 QIDDEYSILNYYRKL
+445 QIDDEDSIFNYYRKL
-460 VALRKKYRVIAL
+460 IALRKEHRVIAL
-472 GKTIPLAEKDKNIYM
+472 GKTIPLAENDKNVYM
-487 FKREFKNEELLVI
+487 FKRVLENEELLVVT
-500 NNFYGNS
+500 NFYNVECS
-507 CEVDLDFDIEG
+507 IELDFEIEG
-518 FECILSNEDM
+518 YECILSNNGEKVTLEKNLKLQPYDALVFL
-528 NKKLEDMIAES
+528 KK
-539 KLKEILHKNEAE
+539 
-551 KQKNAVVWVLA
+551 
-562 IIGAIAGIAA
+562 
-572 IAYAV
+572 
-577 FRFVTPDY
+577 
-585 LEDFEDDFDDDF
+585 
-597 DDYFDEDDQ
+597 
-606 V
+606 

>member
-176 EIYKVVKFWLDKGVN
+176 EIYKVVKFWLDKGIN

-460 VALRKKYRVIAL
+460 VALRKKYIVIAL

-528 NKKLEDMIAES
+528 NKKLD
-539 KLKEILHKNEAE
+539 KNLRLEA
-551 KQKNAVVWVLA
+551 
-562 IIGAIAGIAA
+562 
-572 IAYAV
+572 YDSFV
-577 FRFVTPDY
+577 FYRKK
-585 LEDFEDDFDDDF
+585 
-597 DDYFDEDDQ
+597 
-606 V
+606 

>member
-1 MNFEDKVVYQVYPKS
+1 MNFENKVVYQIYPKS

-35 DYIKYLGA
+35 DYIKHLGV
-43 DYIWITPFFISP
+43 DYIWITPFFVSP
-55 QRDNG
+55 QKDNG
-60 YDVADYCNIDPAY
+60 YDVADYCNIDPTY

-111 ALAGEKKFQD
+111 ALAGEKKYQD
-121 FYIFKKREKGNPPTN
+121 FYIFKKGEKNNPPTN
-136 WASKFGGNA
+136 WVSKFGGNA

-158 LFDKTQADLN
+158 LFDRTQADLN

-176 EIYKVVKFWLDKGVN
+176 EIYKVVKFWLNKGVN

-206 FENDYE
+206 FENDYQ

-233 LNTFGQKND
+233 QNTFGQKED

-261 GKKENELSMVFN
+261 GKDENELSMVFN

-303 WQVGMQEHDAWSA
+303 WQVGMQEHNAWSA

-364 GMTNAYFDNISQYRD
+364 GMTNAYFDTISQYKD
-379 VESINYHKILMNN
+379 VESINYHKILMDS
-392 GLSNEEA
+392 GLSDEEA
-399 MKIVMERSRDNG
+399 IKIVMERSRDNG

-431 IESIKNYRDINVKN
+431 IESIKNYKEINVKN
-445 QIDDEYSILNYYRKL
+445 QIDDEDSIFNYYRKL
-460 VALRKKYRVIAL
+460 IALRKEHRVIAL
-472 GKTIPLAEKDKNIYM
+472 GKTIPLAENDKNVYM
-487 FKREFKNEELLVI
+487 FKRVLENEELLVVT
-500 NNFYGNS
+500 NFYNVECS
-507 CEVDLDFDIEG
+507 IELDFEIEG
-518 FECILSNEDM
+518 YECILSNNGEKVTLEKNLKLQPYDALVFL
-528 NKKLEDMIAES
+528 KK
-539 KLKEILHKNEAE
+539 
-551 KQKNAVVWVLA
+551 
-562 IIGAIAGIAA
+562 
-572 IAYAV
+572 
-577 FRFVTPDY
+577 
-585 LEDFEDDFDDDF
+585 
-597 DDYFDEDDQ
+597 
-606 V
+606 

>member
-121 FYIFKKREKGNPPTN
+121 FYIFKKGEKGTPPTN

-445 QIDDEYSILNYYRKL
+445 QIDDEDSILNYYRKL
-460 VALRKKYRVIAL
+460 IALRKKYRVIAL

-528 NKKLEDMIAES
+528 NKKLDKNL
-539 KLKEILHKNEAE
+539 KLEA
-551 KQKNAVVWVLA
+551 
-562 IIGAIAGIAA
+562 
-572 IAYAV
+572 YDSFV
-577 FRFVTPDY
+577 FYRKK
-585 LEDFEDDFDDDF
+585 
-597 DDYFDEDDQ
+597 
-606 V
+606 

>member
-1 MNFEDKVVYQVYPKS
+1 MNFENKVVYQIYPKS

-35 DYIKYLGA
+35 DYIKHLGV
-43 DYIWITPFFISP
+43 DYIWITPFFVSP
-55 QRDNG
+55 QKDNG
-60 YDVADYCNIDPAY
+60 YDVADYCNIDLTY

-111 ALAGEKKFQD
+111 ALAGEKKYQD
-121 FYIFKKREKGNPPTN
+121 FYIFKKGEKNNPPTN
-136 WASKFGGNA
+136 WVSKFGGNA

-158 LFDKTQADLN
+158 LFDRTQADLN

-206 FENDYE
+206 FENDYQ

-233 LNTFGQKND
+233 QNTFGQKED

-261 GKKENELSMVFN
+261 GKDENELSMVFN

-303 WQVGMQEHDAWSA
+303 WQVGMQEHNAWSA

-344 LGTVIHMLRGTP
+344 LGTVVHMLRGTP

-364 GMTNAYFDNISQYRD
+364 GMTNSYFDTISQYKD
-379 VESINYHKILMNN
+379 VESINYHKILMDS
-392 GLSNEEA
+392 GLSDEEA

-417 SDEINGGFS
+417 NDEINGGFS

-431 IESIKNYRDINVKN
+431 IESIKNYKEINVKN
-445 QIDDEYSILNYYRKL
+445 QIDDEDSIFNYYRKL
-460 VALRKKYRVIAL
+460 IALRKEHRVIAL
-472 GKTIPLAEKDKNIYM
+472 GKTIPLAENDKNVYM
-487 FKREFKNEELLVI
+487 FKRVLENEELLVVT
-500 NNFYGNS
+500 NFYNVECS
-507 CEVDLDFDIEG
+507 IELDFEIEG
-518 FECILSNEDM
+518 YECILSNNGEKVTLEKNLKLQPYDALVFL
-528 NKKLEDMIAES
+528 KK
-539 KLKEILHKNEAE
+539 
-551 KQKNAVVWVLA
+551 
-562 IIGAIAGIAA
+562 
-572 IAYAV
+572 
-577 FRFVTPDY
+577 
-585 LEDFEDDFDDDF
+585 
-597 DDYFDEDDQ
+597 
-606 V
+606 

>member
-303 WQVGMQEHDAWSA
+303 WQIGMQEHDAWSA

-528 NKKLEDMIAES
+528 NKKLD
-539 KLKEILHKNEAE
+539 KNLRLEA
-551 KQKNAVVWVLA
+551 
-562 IIGAIAGIAA
+562 
-572 IAYAV
+572 YDSFV
-577 FRFVTPDY
+577 FYRKK
-585 LEDFEDDFDDDF
+585 
-597 DDYFDEDDQ
+597 
-606 V
+606 

>member
-1 MNFEDKVVYQVYPKS
+1 MNFENKVVYQIYPKS

-35 DYIKYLGA
+35 DYIKHLGV
-43 DYIWITPFFISP
+43 DYIWITPFFVSP
-55 QRDNG
+55 QEDNG
-60 YDVADYCNIDPAY
+60 YDVADYCNIDPTY

-111 ALAGEKKFQD
+111 ALAGEKKYQD
-121 FYIFKKREKGNPPTN
+121 FYIFKKGEKNNPPTN
-136 WASKFGGNA
+136 WVSKFGGNA

-158 LFDKTQADLN
+158 LFDRTQADLN

-206 FENDYE
+206 FENDYQ

-233 LNTFGQKND
+233 QNTFGQKED

-261 GKKENELSMVFN
+261 GKDENELSMVFN

-303 WQVGMQEHDAWSA
+303 WQVGMQEHNAWSA

-344 LGTVIHMLRGTP
+344 LGTVVHMLRGTP

-364 GMTNAYFDNISQYRD
+364 GMTNAYFDTISQYKD
-379 VESINYHKILMNN
+379 VESINYHKILMDS
-392 GLSNEEA
+392 GLSDEEA

-417 SDEINGGFS
+417 NDEINGGFS

-431 IESIKNYRDINVKN
+431 IESIKNYKEINVKN
-445 QIDDEYSILNYYRKL
+445 QIDDEDSIFNYYRKL
-460 VALRKKYRVIAL
+460 IALRKEHRVIAL
-472 GKTIPLAEKDKNIYM
+472 GKTIPLAENDENIYM
-487 FKREFKNEELLVI
+487 FKRVLENEELLVVT
-500 NNFYGNS
+500 NFYNVECS
-507 CEVDLDFDIEG
+507 IELDFEIEG
-518 FECILSNEDM
+518 YECILSNNGEKVTLEKNLKLQPYDALVFL
-528 NKKLEDMIAES
+528 KK
-539 KLKEILHKNEAE
+539 
-551 KQKNAVVWVLA
+551 
-562 IIGAIAGIAA
+562 
-572 IAYAV
+572 
-577 FRFVTPDY
+577 
-585 LEDFEDDFDDDF
+585 
-597 DDYFDEDDQ
+597 
-606 V
+606 